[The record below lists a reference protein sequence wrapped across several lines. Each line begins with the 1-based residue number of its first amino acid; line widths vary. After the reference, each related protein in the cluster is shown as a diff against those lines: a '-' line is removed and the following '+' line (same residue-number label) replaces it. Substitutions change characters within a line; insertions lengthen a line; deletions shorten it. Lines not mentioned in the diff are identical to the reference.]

1 MKTPKIIQDTL
12 QTQGKWDTAKLMWV
26 SLAVG
31 FLVLA
36 AVSVIVHRNPFV
48 AQDYG
53 IGAGALLGG
62 GGVGSFVHG
71 MRKDQS
77 SSGPL

>member
-26 SLAVG
+26 SSAVG

-36 AVSVIVHRNPFV
+36 GVSVIVHKNPFV

-53 IGAGALLGG
+53 IGAGALLSGG
-62 GGVGSFVHG
+62 GLGSFAHG

-77 SSGPL
+77 AP